1 MGGWDPGQRCLVEF
15 GRPDGEK
22 RSKVARAHRNLKP
35 ARDGECNFVADVA
48 AKTSLLLP
56 PQTGAAR
63 AGAESAG
70 SSSLELQR
78 LDCCHCQSDER
89 LGGDVRRV
97 R

>member
-1 MGGWDPGQRCLVEF
+1 MSH
-15 GRPDGEK
+15 GEK

-35 ARDGECNFVADVA
+35 ARDGECYFVADVA

-70 SSSLELQR
+70 SSSLGLQR
-78 LDCCHCQSDER
+78 LDCC
-89 LGGDVRRV
+89 LGSSRSRSGSPGLTRVAVRDSSV
-97 R
+97 FVNALTT